1 MTQNIN
7 RFTSLDIFRGA
18 TMALMVIVNT
28 PGTWSY
34 VYAPLRHAEW
44 HGCTLTDL
52 VFPFFLFV
60 IGVAMRFSFDKY
72 DICKYGP
79 LFNKI
84 IFRTITIFVI
94 GLLLNAFPFIR
105 QNWDWSSF
113 RILGILQR
121 IALAYFFAGCIVLRL
136 DVKGLVKISFF
147 LLVGYW
153 ILLITYGWYSSQDP
167 YALKTNLILV
177 IDRFLLGES
186 HLYGGTGI
194 QFDPEGLL
202 STIPSIVTILIGFL
216 VGTMIKTSN
225 DHEDN
230 VQRMAMLGSLL
241 IIIGWTWGFIL
252 PINKQLWTSSY
263 VLYTGG
269 IAIILLAGMIWLV
282 DIKKIDWWTK
292 PFVILGSNAIFLYAL
307 SSIWV
312 KILLKISFELNG
324 KMISGYSY
332 FYKTIFQPL
341 AGNINGSL
349 FFALFHVL
357 IFLLILTWMY
367 RKNIFIKI

>member
-7 RFTSLDIFRGA
+7 RFISLDIFRGA

-113 RILGILQR
+113 RILGVLQR
-121 IALAYFFAGCIVLRL
+121 IALAYFFAGFIVLRL

-332 FYKTIFQPL
+332 FYKTIFQPI

>member
-1 MTQNIN
+1 MTQHIN
-7 RFTSLDIFRGA
+7 RFVALDIFRGA

-28 PGTWSY
+28 PGTWAY
-34 VYAPLRHAEW
+34 VYSPLRHAQW

-52 VFPFFLFV
+52 VFPFFLFI
-60 IGVAMRFSFDKY
+60 IGVSMRFSFDKY

-84 IFRTITIFVI
+84 IFRTITIFII

-105 QNWDWSSF
+105 QDWDWSSF
-113 RILGILQR
+113 RILGVLQR
-121 IALAYFFAGCIVLRL
+121 IALAYFFASFIVLRF
-136 DVKGLVKISFF
+136 DVKGIVNISFI

-153 ILLITYGWYSSQDP
+153 ITLMAYGWYSGQDP

-177 IDRFLLGES
+177 VDQFLLGES

-202 STIPSIVTILIGFL
+202 STIPSVVTVLIGFL
-216 VGTMIKTSN
+216 VGTMIKTTN

-230 VQRMAMLGSLL
+230 AQRMAVLGSLL
-241 IIIGWTWGFIL
+241 IIIGWLWGFIF
-252 PINKQLWTSSY
+252 PINKQIWTSSY

-269 IAIILLAGMIWLV
+269 IAIILLAGLVWLV
-282 DIKKIDWWTK
+282 DIKKINWWTK

-312 KILLKISFELNG
+312 KILLKITFEFEG

-332 FYKTIFQPL
+332 LYKTIFQPL

-349 FFALFHVL
+349 LFAFFHVL
-357 IFLLILTWMY
+357 IFLLILTWMF
-367 RKNIFIKI
+367 RKKIYIKI

>member
-1 MTQNIN
+1 MTEKIN
-7 RFTSLDIFRGA
+7 RFLALDIFRGA
-18 TMALMVIVNT
+18 TIALMVIVNT

-34 VYAPLRHAEW
+34 VYGPLRHAEW

-52 VFPFFLFV
+52 VFPFFLFI
-60 IGVAMRFSFDKY
+60 IGVSMRFSFDKY

-84 IFRTITIFVI
+84 IFRTITIFSI

-113 RILGILQR
+113 RILGVLQR
-121 IALAYFFAGCIVLRL
+121 IALAYFFASFIVLRL

-153 ILLITYGWYSSQDP
+153 LLLMSYGFYSGQDP
-167 YALKTNLILV
+167 YSLKYNLILV
-177 IDRFLLGES
+177 IDSFLLGEN

-216 VGTMIKTSN
+216 VGTMIKTTN
-225 DHEDN
+225 DHQDN
-230 VQRMAMLGSLL
+230 IQRMVVLGSLL
-241 IIIGWTWGFIL
+241 IITGWLWSFGF

-263 VLYTGG
+263 VLYTAG
-269 IAIILLAGMIWLV
+269 IAIILLSGMIWMA

-292 PFVILGSNAIFLYAL
+292 PFVILGSNAIFLYVL
-307 SSIWV
+307 SSLWV
-312 KILLKISFELNG
+312 KILLKISFELDG
-324 KMISGYSY
+324 KIVSGYFY
-332 FYKTIFQPL
+332 LYKTIFQPI

-349 FFALFHVL
+349 FFAISHVL
-357 IFLLILTWMY
+357 MFLLILTWMH
-367 RKNIFIKI
+367 RKKIFIRI

>member
-1 MTQNIN
+1 MTQHIN
-7 RFTSLDIFRGA
+7 RFIALDIFRGA

-28 PGTWSY
+28 PGTWAY
-34 VYAPLRHAEW
+34 VYSPLRHAQW

-52 VFPFFLFV
+52 VFPFFLFI
-60 IGVAMRFSFDKY
+60 IGVSMRFSFDKY

-84 IFRTITIFVI
+84 IFRTITIFII

-105 QNWDWSSF
+105 QDWDWSSF
-113 RILGILQR
+113 RILGVLQR
-121 IALAYFFAGCIVLRL
+121 IALAYFFASFIVLRF
-136 DVKGLVKISFF
+136 DVKGIVNISFI

-153 ILLITYGWYSSQDP
+153 ITLMAYGWYSGQDP

-177 IDRFLLGES
+177 VDQFLLGES

-202 STIPSIVTILIGFL
+202 STIPSVVTVLIGFL
-216 VGTMIKTSN
+216 VGTMIKTTN

-230 VQRMAMLGSLL
+230 AQRMAVLGSLL
-241 IIIGWTWGFIL
+241 IIIGWLWGFIF
-252 PINKQLWTSSY
+252 PINKQIWTSSY

-269 IAIILLAGMIWLV
+269 IAIILLAGLVWLV
-282 DIKKIDWWTK
+282 DIKKINWWTK

-312 KILLKISFELNG
+312 KILLKITFEFEG

-332 FYKTIFQPL
+332 LYKTIFQAL

-349 FFALFHVL
+349 LFAFFHVL
-357 IFLLILTWMY
+357 IFLLILTWMF
-367 RKNIFIKI
+367 RKKIYIKI

>member
-1 MTQNIN
+1 MTQHIN
-7 RFTSLDIFRGA
+7 RFMALDIFRGA

-28 PGTWSY
+28 PGTWAY
-34 VYAPLRHAEW
+34 VYSPLRHAQW

-52 VFPFFLFV
+52 VFPFFLFI
-60 IGVAMRFSFDKY
+60 IGVAMTFSFDKY

-84 IFRTITIFVI
+84 IFRTITIFII

-105 QNWDWSSF
+105 QDWDWSSF
-113 RILGILQR
+113 RILGVLQR
-121 IALAYFFAGCIVLRL
+121 IALAYFFASFIVLRF
-136 DVKGLVKISFF
+136 DVKGIVNTSFI

-153 ILLITYGWYSSQDP
+153 ILLMGYGWYSGQDP
-167 YALKTNLILV
+167 YVLKTNLILV
-177 IDRFLLGES
+177 IDQFLLGKS

-202 STIPSIVTILIGFL
+202 STVPSVVTVLIGFL
-216 VGTMIKTSN
+216 VGTMIKTTK

-230 VQRMAMLGSLL
+230 AQRMAVLGSLL
-241 IIIGWTWGFIL
+241 IIIGWLWGFIF

-269 IAIILLAGMIWLV
+269 IAIILLAGLIWLV
-282 DIKKIDWWTK
+282 DIKKINWWIK

-312 KILLKISFELNG
+312 KILLKISFELEG

-349 FFALFHVL
+349 LFAFFHVV
-357 IFLLILTWMY
+357 IFLIILTWMY
-367 RKNIFIKI
+367 RKKINIKI